1 MVASSKVTNT
11 AAVLHGAGDL
21 RIQQRTP
28 QAPPPG
34 HAQVKIMSTT
44 LCGSDCMYLNLPY
57 KSDRV
62 LVPSGAWHLRLT
74 PTTPVHYFAHG
85 RNGTFQLQHPMC
97 LGHES
102 SGIVIAVG
110 PGVTSIRPGMRV
122 AVECGIPCK
131 DTTTCTRCREGRY
144 NLCPELRFCSS
155 AKTHPHL
162 DGTLQTLMNHPAD
175 LLHPLP
181 SNLSY
186 DQGALAEPLGV
197 VIHAARRAA
206 LGGEGHGVRPGADVL
221 VFGAGAVGL
230 LACMLAR
237 AHGARNVVCVDVNE
251 DRLQFAKAQ
260 GFVGVVFNSAKNGP
274 ARQAHQPPAEAL
286 AATMDRI
293 KSGAERIVAAA
304 GLKAG
309 EGFDV
314 VFECTGAEPCI
325 QTAVYVS
332 ARDLPFDGPILI
344 SQSQATRLGGK
355 VMLVGMGT
363 PNVMLPLSAAACR
376 EVDLVG
382 VFRYVIYSHP
392 PPPPALIVHDLK
404 LTTSPP
410 LKIRQHISGGV
421 GPSFLW
427 CSRGRRKNDH
437 PPLPLDRI
445 QTGV

>member
-1 MVASSKVTNT
+1 MVTSSNVTST

-44 LCGSDCMYLNLPY
+44 LCGSDL
-57 KSDRV
+57 
-62 LVPSGAWHLRLT
+62 
-74 PTTPVHYFAHG
+74 HYFAHG

-102 SGIVIAVG
+102 SGIVTAVG
-110 PGVTSIRPGMRV
+110 PGVTAIRPGMRV

-131 DTTTCTRCREGRY
+131 DATTCARCREGRY

-206 LGGEGHGVRPGADVL
+206 LGGEGNGVRLGADVL

-237 AHGARNVVCVDVNE
+237 AQGARNVVCVDVNE
-251 DRLQFAKAQ
+251 GRLQFAKSQ
-260 GFVGVVFNSAKNGP
+260 GFVGVVFNSARSSP
-274 ARQAHQPPAEAL
+274 VRQAPPSQTPAEAL
-286 AATMDRI
+286 AATMDRAR
-293 KSGAERIVAAA
+293 SGAERIVAAA

-314 VFECTGAEPCI
+314 VFECTGAETCI
-325 QTAVYVS
+325 QTAVY
-332 ARDLPFDGPILI
+332 
-344 SQSQATRLGGK
+344 ATRLGGK

-382 VFRYVIYSHP
+382 IFRYANTY
-392 PPPPALIVHDLK
+392 PAALALLSSGALEGVEKMITHRFP
-404 LTTSPP
+404 LTES
-410 LKIRQHISGGV
+410 KRAFEVMKNGV
-421 GPSFLW
+421 DQN
-427 CSRGRRKNDH
+427 GRLVVKVCIDGE
-437 PPLPLDRI
+437 
-445 QTGV
+445 Q